1 MQRINMGLRTALA
14 LLLFLYAGL
23 YSYSVLADNY
33 RVVVKRIT
41 PTTTTGDVVVR
52 IKPGKN
58 ESNFSGTAKVM
69 LAGND
74 LGTNRAVAILLTA
87 VSLGA
92 EVLIDV
98 PNPPS
103 SDSLQ
108 IINSVGLIAP

>member
-1 MQRINMGLRTALA
+1 MNTALRTALT
-14 LLLFLYAGL
+14 LLLLLSAGL
-23 YSYSVLADNY
+23 YSYSVLAENY
-33 RVVVKRIT
+33 RAVVKRIT
-41 PTTTTGDVVVR
+41 PDTSTGDVIVR

-58 ESNFSGTAKVM
+58 ESDFSGTAKVM

-74 LGTNRAVAILLTA
+74 LGTDRAVAILLTA

-103 SDSLQ
+103 IDNTQ
-108 IINSVGLIAP
+108 TINSVGLITP